1 MGFMKE
7 IETLD
12 ALCGR
17 YPGIL
22 GAKAAI
28 ASAAD
33 AIIECYKNGGTVY
46 TAGNGGSAADA
57 DHIVGELMKGFVKL
71 RPLPEKDVA
80 GFTELFGE
88 EEAERLSK
96 GLQCGLP
103 AFSLHS
109 QSALLT
115 AFLNDV
121 DPSMVYA
128 QVLYSAGRAGDVL
141 IAISTSGNSDNVLN
155 AARVARLKG
164 IKVISLVGEKTCR
177 LDDASDIAIH
187 VADTETY
194 RVQELH
200 LPIYHWLCARVEA
213 EFYSE

>member
-1 MGFMKE
+1 MKE
-7 IETLD
+7 IETLE

-17 YPGIL
+17 YPGISH
-22 GAKAAI
+22 AKEAI

-33 AIIECYKNGGTVY
+33 TIIECYKNGGTVY
-46 TAGNGGSAADA
+46 TCGNGGSAADA

-71 RPLPEKDVA
+71 RPLPEEDVK
-80 GFTELFGE
+80 GFEALFGVD
-88 EEAERLSK
+88 EAERLRK

-121 DPSMVYA
+121 DPAMVYA
-128 QVLYSAGRAGDVL
+128 QMVYSAGRRGDVL
-141 IAISTSGNSDNVLN
+141 IAISTSGNSDNVVN
-155 AARVARLKG
+155 AARVARAKG
-164 IKVISLVGEKTCR
+164 IKVISLVGEKGCV
-177 LDDASDIAIH
+177 LDTVSDLTIH
-187 VADTETY
+187 VADNETY

-213 EFYSE
+213 EFYNA